1 MKSALT
7 YFTGGFNYSVPLE
20 LTLTYVL
27 VQLRFLFFSF
37 VITYYFAVPYTVVTM
52 ALAVIIADMRF
63 YIDFNDYIEAV
74 LGIVSE
80 DEDDDYDE

>member
-1 MKSALT
+1 M

-20 LTLTYVL
+20 LSLTYIL

-37 VITYYFAVPYTVVTM
+37 VITYYFAVPYTVMTM
-52 ALAVIIADMRF
+52 ALAVLIADMRF

-74 LGIVSE
+74 LGLDDE
-80 DEDDDYDE
+80 EDDDYDEE

>member
-1 MKSALT
+1 MKSALM

-20 LTLTYVL
+20 LSLTYAL

-37 VITYYFAVPYTVVTM
+37 VITYYFAVPYTVITM
-52 ALAVIIADMRF
+52 ALAVLVADMRF

-74 LGIVSE
+74 LGLV
-80 DEDDDYDE
+80 DEEEDDYDDE

>member
-1 MKSALT
+1 M

-20 LTLTYVL
+20 LSLTYIL

-37 VITYYFAVPYTVVTM
+37 VITYYFAVPYTVITM
-52 ALAVIIADMRF
+52 ALAVLIADMRF

-74 LGIVSE
+74 LGLNDE
-80 DEDDDYDE
+80 EDDDYDEE

>member
-7 YFTGGFNYSVPLE
+7 YFTGGYSYSVPLE

-37 VITYYFAVPYTVVTM
+37 VITYYFAVPYTVITM
-52 ALAVIIADMRF
+52 AVAVILADMRF
-63 YIDFNDYIEAV
+63 YIDFNDYIDAV
-74 LGIVSE
+74 LGLVSE
-80 DEDDDYDE
+80 DEDEDYDE

>member
-20 LTLTYVL
+20 LTLTYAL

-37 VITYYFAVPYTVVTM
+37 VITYYFAMPYTVITM
-52 ALAVIIADMRF
+52 ALAVILADIRF
-63 YIDFNDYIEAV
+63 YVDFNDYIESL
-74 LGIVSE
+74 LGILTEE
-80 DEDDDYDE
+80 DEDTE